1 MATSAP
7 TIQRNASR
15 VNGETNECQPHYDV
29 VLFNDTAVAATENGG
44 WLDVGVGA
52 NLVLTLTMAE
62 ETGTAVYDVTI
73 QTSPADDDTDVRTLG
88 TAFTQIT
95 ANGYEIKSFPCSD
108 RYVRARVVYSSTGN
122 ASVNVSGVAVRSGS

>member
-15 VNGETNECQPHYDV
+15 VNEETRECQPHYDIT
-29 VLFNDTAVAATENGG
+29 LFHDTAVAASEDGG

-52 NLVLTLTMAE
+52 NLVLTLTMSA

-73 QTSPADDDTDVRTLG
+73 QTSPNSDGTSVRTLG
-88 TAFTQIT
+88 TAFTQIS
-95 ANGYEIKSFPCSD
+95 ANGSERKSFACSD
-108 RYVRARVVYSSTGN
+108 RYVRASVAYSSTGN
-122 ASVNVSGVAVRSGS
+122 ATVDVSGISVRGGS